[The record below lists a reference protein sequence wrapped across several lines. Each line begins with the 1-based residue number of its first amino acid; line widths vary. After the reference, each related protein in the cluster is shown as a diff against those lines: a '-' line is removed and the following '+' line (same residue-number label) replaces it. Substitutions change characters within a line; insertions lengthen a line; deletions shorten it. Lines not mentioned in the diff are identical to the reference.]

1 GVWHSLAALW
11 CHRRSPNLTRLDSDF
26 ILKLAAVV
34 SRTAAR
40 PGKTEVTDGP
50 EHQVRPAARH
60 GGARPVSLRRLLRPR
75 AAPAAPRRV
84 GPRHHRHVPPDRPLR
99 DRRRRGPR
107 DGGAGGEARGPR
119 PEHRG

>member
-1 GVWHSLAALW
+1 SEPLTHAKRGAPRRDEAARARAGGGVGHSLATLW

-84 GPRHHRHVPPDRPLR
+84 GPRHHRHVP
-99 DRRRRGPR
+99 
-107 DGGAGGEARGPR
+107 
-119 PEHRG
+119 